1 MKTTLKKQLE
11 AFEKGIY
18 LDSYGNEDSGCYNFY
33 DWFCKDYA
41 LKAKA
46 DKLFK
51 QVKRWVKFRNTDTEK
66 VYVFFKNNC
75 PMSGPLYDDFR
86 ICDIETGDVIWTVT
100 PKCGHSGEVVRFPS
114 ILFQSLFQSR
124 AHRMFQ
130 KILQQVTQE
139 KSACIACVCAGNQ
152 WIHWCKCV

>member
-1 MKTTLKKQLE
+1 MDVGCYGLYVINKIKVMKTTLKKQLE

-100 PKCGHSGEVVRFPS
+100 PK
-114 ILFQSLFQSR
+114 
-124 AHRMFQ
+124 HRYDNFRITIINVI
-130 KILQQVTQE
+130 KNKSYE
-139 KSACIACVCAGNQ
+139 KN
-152 WIHWCKCV
+152 KCYYSNVA

>member
-33 DWFCKDYA
+33 DWFCNDYA

-46 DKLFK
+46 NKLFK
-51 QVKRWVKFRNTDTEK
+51 QVKRWVKARNTDTEK

-100 PKCGHSGEVVRFPS
+100 PKCGHSGEAEVWGRQNNFNGPIAVGQNMNK
-114 ILFQSLFQSR
+114 IYKQSF
-124 AHRMFQ
+124 
-130 KILQQVTQE
+130 
-139 KSACIACVCAGNQ
+139 
-152 WIHWCKCV
+152 